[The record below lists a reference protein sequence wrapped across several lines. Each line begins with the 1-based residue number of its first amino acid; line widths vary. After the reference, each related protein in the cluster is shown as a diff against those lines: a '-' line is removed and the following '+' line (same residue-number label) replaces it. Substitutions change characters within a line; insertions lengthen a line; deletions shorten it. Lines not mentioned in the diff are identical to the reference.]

1 MLDRMS
7 AQYCL
12 DKAAECDQK
21 ALAARHPDA
30 ADTFKRLAA
39 RWRLAAANRDFTSK
53 VEDILRSLRAD
64 AD

>member
-12 DKAAECDQK
+12 DKAAECERK
-21 ALAARHPDA
+21 ALDARDPDA
-30 ADTFKRLAA
+30 AEAFKRIAV
-39 RWRLAAANRDFTSK
+39 RWRLAAANRDFANK